1 MVAAQSP
8 RRRTTTTV
16 EPEEQTY
23 QGREIATPP
32 MNHISERPWIAQ
44 VVALAGLTTAAG
56 GMAQVLGADPVQV
69 AETVAAGLGLATGR
83 AVIGLRRNHQRRRA
97 AELATAIFDETKLL
111 CEVKLRRWRG
121 IAYPDPTRIV
131 VRYPLKVKVHPL
143 WTAAMVALC
152 ESTLDMP
159 LAIRR
164 HDLKRRR
171 LVLTRSVAPV
181 VDKPTLLDNPT
192 LQRATSLLAEL
203 VGADATIE
211 PDWADGDKQQLRAVT
226 VRHRASAKV
235 ASPMY
240 QAKVERI
247 LSTMLP
253 GRWRTRW
260 NVEEDHFV
268 LEQRPI
274 LDHSIP
280 RPVTAITDDNRYR
293 IPLAIG
299 EDGQEIVWEPRD
311 LSHLLIVGATN
322 TGKTVAIQGVAVEA
336 TRRGWRVRVVDPK
349 AVEFLGLRDWPNI
362 EIVAT
367 GLEDQMATIYST
379 WQLMEDRYAQIV
391 AGQIHEDDFE
401 PVVLIV
407 DEFRDL
413 VGMVTEWWSRHKP
426 TGATGKCP
434 VFEKLFS
441 IIRKGRKARIH
452 LVLGT
457 QRPDADFLTG
467 EARDNFKARLS
478 TGRLF
483 PDGAKM
489 MWDSYHV
496 GVTVPRKIKG
506 RATGVDDNE
515 KYVEAQVLWT
525 PDPRTAQHT
534 QNQADLELLEAL
546 LPDEVTY
553 PRMQVELN
561 DDYLLQVDNKGRP
574 LIWDAIV
581 FSSFV
586 PYDGTQPETPQ
597 PVVAEP
603 RYSESAA
610 DDDGYDPPEP
620 ASAEEL
626 EVGDLIEHEDDWVV
640 VERVFSDGESF
651 GVEWR
656 DDNGDGGTI
665 TISVEE
671 MIDRRCPAREAV
683 TDEAVTEEAA
693 TDEAT
698 DDATGEAAT
707 SATPPAAVIEIGE
720 DIDLVV
726 HAAELIVSTQ
736 FGSTAMLQRKL
747 RIGFAEAGRLMDFF
761 ESRGLVG
768 PNEGSKARDVLVKPE
783 DLEDFITTLR
793 GQ

>member
-56 GMAQVLGADPVQV
+56 GTAQILGADAVQI

-83 AVIGLRRNHQRRRA
+83 AVLGLRRNHQRRRA

-121 IAYPDPTRIV
+121 IVYPDPTRIV
-131 VRYPLKVKVHPL
+131 VRYPLKVKVDPF

-152 ESTLDMP
+152 ESRLDMS
-159 LAIRR
+159 LAIRK

-181 VDKPTLLDNPT
+181 VDKPTLLEHPT

-211 PDWADGDKQQLRAVT
+211 PDWADEDKQQLRAVT
-226 VRHRASAKV
+226 VHHRASAKV

-260 NVEEDHFV
+260 NVEQDHFV

-280 RPVTAITDDNRYR
+280 RPVEPITDANRWR

-299 EDGQEIVWEPRD
+299 EDGQQIVWEPRD
-311 LSHLLIVGATN
+311 QSHLLIVGATN

-336 TRRGWRVRVVDPK
+336 SRRGWRVRVVDPK

-362 EIVAT
+362 EVVAT
-367 GLEDQMATIYST
+367 DLEAQMAVIYST
-379 WQLMEDRYAQIV
+379 WQLMEERYAQIV
-391 AGQIHEDDFE
+391 AGEAHEDDFE
-401 PVVLIV
+401 RVVLIV

-413 VGMVTEWWSRHKP
+413 FGAATEWWSRNKP

-441 IIRKGRKARIH
+441 LVRKGRTAGIH

-478 TGRLF
+478 LGRLF

-496 GVTVPRKIKG
+496 GVTAPRKIKG
-506 RATGVDDNE
+506 RCTGVDDDD

-525 PDPRTAQHT
+525 PDPRKAQHT

-546 LPDEVTY
+546 WPDEVTY
-553 PRMQVELN
+553 PRMQVALDEEWLTR
-561 DDYLLQVDNKGRP
+561 VDSKGRP
-574 LIWDAIV
+574 LIWDAIIH
-581 FSSFV
+581 SSFV
-586 PYDGTQPETPQ
+586 PYGTLPDAPE
-597 PVVAEP
+597 PVIPEP
-603 RYSESAA
+603 SYTEVEPE
-610 DDDGYDPPEP
+610 DDGYDPPEP

-626 EVGDLIEHEDDWVV
+626 EVGDLIEHEDEWVV

-665 TISVEE
+665 TISAEE
-671 MIDRRCPAREAV
+671 MIERRCPAREAAN
-683 TDEAVTEEAA
+683 DEAA
-693 TDEAT
+693 TT
-698 DDATGEAAT
+698 
-707 SATPPAAVIEIGE
+707 ATPPAAEVEIGD

-747 RIGFAEAGRLMDFF
+747 RVGFAEAGRLMDIF

-783 DLEDFITTLR
+783 DLEEFITTLR